1 MRSASKLTPRHVH
14 TAQIACTQACL
25 VWALILRLPTSIT
38 TIFGR
43 SGISFLKREGW
54 FWKAQIFPFSPKSP
68 IAFEKST
75 FFEFMLKS
83 CKFRKTRDRSH
94 SADPKRDCP
103 RGGQIQPAWGFLAIL
118 FPSCCPTC
126 RQLPGRHRCV
136 PTGKHSPHPKDCPG
150 LGDPHT
156 LKLRTN

>member
-25 VWALILRLPTSIT
+25 VWALILRLPTSIN

-43 SGISFLKREGW
+43 SGISFLRREGW
-54 FWKAQIFPFSPKSP
+54 FWKAWIFAFSPNSFT
-68 IAFEKST
+68 A
-75 FFEFMLKS
+75 LKNQHLLNL
-83 CKFRKTRDRSH
+83 CWNLANFAKTRDRSH

-126 RQLPGRHRCV
+126 RQLPGRHCCV

>member
-14 TAQIACTQACL
+14 TAQISLYPSLPCL
-25 VWALILRLPTSIT
+25 STHSAAAYIDKHDFW
-38 TIFGR
+38 TIWNF
-43 SGISFLKREGW
+43 IFEEGW
-54 FWKAQIFPFSPKSP
+54 MILESVEICFFAKFPF
-68 IAFEKST
+68 EEST

-103 RGGQIQPAWGFLAIL
+103 RGGQIQPSWGFLAIL
-118 FPSCCPTC
+118 FPCCHPTC